1 MAKDKEGNII
11 VSEDIKIQLNNNL
24 VNMEIEQVNEA
35 NDHVHKEEQNEDD
48 EQVMRDVY
56 VNKED

>member
-11 VSEDIKIQLNNNL
+11 VSEDIKIKLNNNL
-24 VNMEIEQVNEA
+24 VIMEIEQVNEA
-35 NDHVHKEEQNEDD
+35 NDHVHKEERNEYD
-48 EQVMRDVY
+48 EQVIRDVY

>member
-24 VNMEIEQVNEA
+24 VNMEIEKVNEA
-35 NDHVHKEEQNEDD
+35 NDHVHKEERNEYD
-48 EQVMRDVY
+48 EQVIRDVY